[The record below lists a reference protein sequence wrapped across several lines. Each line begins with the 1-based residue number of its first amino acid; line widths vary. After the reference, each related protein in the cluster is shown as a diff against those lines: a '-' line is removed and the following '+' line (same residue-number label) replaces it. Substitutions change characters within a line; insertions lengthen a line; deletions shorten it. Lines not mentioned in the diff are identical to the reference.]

1 MLQEKRLS
9 AVIPGV
15 NIPEQL
21 DENVK
26 GSYEKDK
33 PKTPEDEAG
42 ILRECREN
50 FYANLTPD
58 YQWLRRWEVV

>member
-1 MLQEKRLS
+1 MLQERRLS
-9 AVIPGV
+9 AIIPGV

-33 PKTPEDEAG
+33 PSTEDEKSA
-42 ILRECREN
+42 LLD
-50 FYANLTPD
+50 A
-58 YQWLRRWEVV
+58 